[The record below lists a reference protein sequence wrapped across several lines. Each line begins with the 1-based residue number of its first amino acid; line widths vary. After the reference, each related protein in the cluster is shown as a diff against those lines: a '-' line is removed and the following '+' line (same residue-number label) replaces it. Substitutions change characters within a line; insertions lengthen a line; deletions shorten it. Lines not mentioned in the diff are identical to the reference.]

1 MNKTIKVMNKIIKTL
16 QRVIKDWSLFEL
28 ILVVIFLPFSLLYI
42 LLRLIQEWE
51 TTIKQKT

>member
-1 MNKTIKVMNKIIKTL
+1 MNKIIKTF

-28 ILVVIFLPFSLLYI
+28 ILVVIFFPFSLLYI

-51 TTIKQKT
+51 QS